1 MSILHQ
7 ASQATNSLRT
17 KALSNAVQ
25 HLLQTQIFHFLDHIK
40 GDKEYT
46 QSSIIVGAH
55 VGQHLRH
62 VDDHFQCLL
71 SPLLTPHTAHGHIRR
86 YDTFR
91 RRESV
96 VETSLISAKSSVLE
110 LNDMVQKILL
120 QGVQQ
125 EEERER
131 SGERSGEKSGK
142 RKRNDV
148 QNIDEEV

>member
-7 ASQATNSLRT
+7 ASSQATNSLRT

-40 GDKEYT
+40 GDEEYT
-46 QSSIIVGAH
+46 QSSTIVGAH

-71 SPLLTPHTAHGHIRR
+71 SPLLTPRTARWHIRR

-91 RRESV
+91 RRESI
-96 VETSLISAKSSVLE
+96 VETSLVSAKSSVLE
-110 LNDMVQKILL
+110 LNDTVQQILL
-120 QGVQQ
+120 QGVQP

-131 SGERSGEKSGK
+131 NERERRSE
-142 RKRNDV
+142 RKRTAV